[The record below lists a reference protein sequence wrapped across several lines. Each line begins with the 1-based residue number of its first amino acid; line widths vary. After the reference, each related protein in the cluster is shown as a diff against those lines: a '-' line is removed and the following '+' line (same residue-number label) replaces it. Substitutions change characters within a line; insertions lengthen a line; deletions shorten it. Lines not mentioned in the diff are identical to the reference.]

1 MRLDPLRDFSVD
13 CLSQHPLS
21 AVSQD
26 VCQDVLARR
35 RWQRNNLLGILS
47 HGGVL
52 LGENGV

>member
-35 RWQRNNLLGILS
+35 RWNRNNLLGILS

-52 LGENGV
+52 LGENGL